1 MSFKIPPVTN
11 ADSIT
16 VKTPGTVSS
25 EENFPRN
32 RLTLLVL
39 LYFVVT
45 QSNALQSR
53 FCEGL
58 GTYFPL
64 VVGLFSRER
73 FLSQN
78 FLPHFVSVY
87 YAEYIFDIGIECAD
101 TLVVSFRLTLMSES
115 QSFHQIKPLCPSVI
129 RSPRR
134 KMRQPNRESGSRQ
147 DFVTL
152 SVFVP
157 GSGWAEWRSRN
168 LANETNFFPSSSRPR
183 TFSLLPSE
191 MLGRSRLPFSKTFL
205 TLVTLFCPCQKI
217 RLILSLALSN

>member
-39 LYFVVT
+39 LYFVVS
-45 QSNALQSR
+45 QSTKSILRRVGYILPISR
-53 FCEGL
+53 RAFL
-58 GTYFPL
+58 A
-64 VVGLFSRER
+64 R

-134 KMRQPNRESGSRQ
+134 KMRQPNWESGSRQ

-205 TLVTLFCPCQKI
+205 TLVTLFCQLEKKI
-217 RLILSLALSN
+217 RQDSLL